1 MSEPFQGESAPPQ
14 ASTPSPTDQ
23 LLLLES
29 DVAEVLAIQ
38 SRETI
43 ARGEAV
49 GARWVGALRVPPD
62 QALSSLTPR
71 FRSGGYTALVQ
82 DIEGGDEVAIIAA
95 PGVIQPTTSRLW
107 LALLLFVLTVAS
119 TIVTGALGGTP
130 QGAILWN
137 WGEGVM
143 YSAALLSILL
153 AHEMGHY
160 IASRRLGVAVSYPF
174 FIPLPILGVFG
185 TMGAFIQMKEPPPDR
200 RALFSIAIAGPL
212 AGLAFAIPLT
222 LLGLVLSEVQP
233 LPMNTSYVLEGN
245 NLLYAVMKRL
255 VFGQWLPSGT
265 HDVFLHP
272 VAWAGWAGML
282 VTMLNLLPAGQLDGG
297 HIIYALVGWRW
308 AQVVTWG
315 VIALLV
321 LLGFIWDGW
330 WFWAVLTALTGN
342 RHTPLLD
349 EVTRLGPRQRLLG
362 AVAVVIF
369 ILLFMPTPLVQVAA
383 R

>member
-1 MSEPFQGESAPPQ
+1 
-14 ASTPSPTDQ
+14 
-23 LLLLES
+23 
-29 DVAEVLAIQ
+29 
-38 SRETI
+38 
-43 ARGEAV
+43 
-49 GARWVGALRVPPD
+49 VGALRVPPE

-82 DIEGGDEVAIIAA
+82 DVESSDEVAIIAA
-95 PGVIQPTTSRLW
+95 PGVIQPTASRLW
-107 LALLLFVLTVAS
+107 LALLLFVLTIAS
-119 TIVTGALGGTP
+119 TIVTGAGKAQPNGSVIW
-130 QGAILWN
+130 Q

-174 FIPLPILGVFG
+174 FIPLPIYAVFG

-212 AGLAFAIPLT
+212 AGLALAIPLT
-222 LLGLVLSEVQP
+222 LLGLFLSTVQP
-233 LPMNTSYVLEGN
+233 FPTNSKYVLEGN
-245 NLLYAVMKRL
+245 NLLYAAMKWL

-272 VAWAGWAGML
+272 IAWAGWAGML
-282 VTMLNLLPAGQLDGG
+282 VTMFNLLPAGQLDGG
-297 HIIYALVGWRW
+297 HIIYALVGRRW

-321 LLGFIWDGW
+321 LLGFIWNGW
-330 WFWAVLTALTGN
+330 WLWAVLIAFLGN
-342 RHTPLLD
+342 RHTPILD

-369 ILLFMPTPLVQVAA
+369 ILLFMPTPLVEV
-383 R
+383 RP